1 VPVLV
6 EVEDLLEER
15 LATLALVIASVPII
29 GTVIS
34 AISIPIPVP
43 IVAVVAVA
51 IVVSVSIPLISSPLI
66 ASAARVITVARS
78 AVVGVL
84 RRGRGRRGR
93 RGRRGHRLGPAADPV
108 EDLVQLAPV
117 QPHPST
123 LRAEVD
129 LHALSSRDRQGD
141 VTDRALHGNTNG
153 VAGVGWLVAS

>member
-93 RGRRGHRLGPAADPV
+93 GRRHLGQGSNSV

-141 VTDRALHGNTNG
+141 VTDRALHGTTNG